1 MKVDSRN
8 KPEKAL
14 FRKLQWLIFFRALFA
29 LVLLGSAVFVGIRD
43 HFTFASEP
51 LIVVNGIGAL
61 LLCLSALYSFLL
73 YRTSRLSFL
82 GYLQISLDSL
92 LVTGII
98 FVTGGF
104 SSIFSFLYLVVII
117 YASMVLFRRGGM
129 FIAFLCSVQYC
140 VLVSLEYQGV
150 IYPMGLGADVVLKS
164 SNWGYLLYKMVVTI
178 AACFGVAF
186 LSGLLAEQER
196 RAKQELW
203 AMEAQVKRV
212 EKLAAIGEMASGL
225 AHEIKNPL
233 ASLSGSIQFLREEIP
248 YDPDRDRLMDIILR
262 EADRLS
268 ALVNDFLMFA
278 KPQPGHARLVELDT
292 AIDEIIKVFTSDNRR
307 NRRILISRQ
316 LDEGVIIEIDPE
328 HLRQV
333 LWNLLLNAD
342 EAIEGEGRIDIKM
355 HPLDKNYVC
364 ITVAD
369 TGCGMTEETM
379 ASIFDP
385 FFTVKAKGTGLGLS
399 IVQRIVT
406 SYNGLIDVRSTP
418 GKGTTFTLKLR
429 RISQPRAMTGPLKP
443 KNPNS
448 HPG

>member
-1 MKVDSRN
+1 LKPETRG
-8 KPEKAL
+8 KPEKTL

-29 LVLLGSAVFVGIRD
+29 AVLLGSAVFVGVRD
-43 HFTFASEP
+43 NFTFASDP
-51 LIVVNGIGAL
+51 LIVVNSIGVL
-61 LLCLSALYSFLL
+61 LLCLSGLYSFIL
-73 YRTSRLSFL
+73 YHTSRLSLL
-82 GYLQISLDSL
+82 GYFQISLDSL

-129 FIAFLCSVQYC
+129 FMAFFCSVQYC
-140 VLVSLEYQGV
+140 VLVSLEYQGG
-150 IYPMGLGADVVLKS
+150 IYPIGFASDIAVKNP
-164 SNWGYLLYKMVVTI
+164 NWDYVLYKLIITI
-178 AACFGVAF
+178 AACFCVAF

-196 RAKQELW
+196 RAKQDLW

-262 EADRLS
+262 EAARLT

-278 KPQPGHARLVELDT
+278 KPQPGHIRLVELDI
-292 AIDEIIKVFTSDNRR
+292 AIDDVIKIFTADNHR
-307 NRRILISRQ
+307 NRRITVSRQ
-316 LDEGVIIEIDPE
+316 LEEGVYIEIDPE

-342 EAIEGEGRIDIKM
+342 EAIADQGRIDVRM
-355 HPLDKNYVC
+355 VSLDKNYVC
-364 ITVAD
+364 ITIAD
-369 TGCGMTEETM
+369 TGCGMTEETQ
-379 ASIFDP
+379 AKIFDP
-385 FFTVKAKGTGLGLS
+385 FFTVKKAKGTGLGLS
-399 IVQRIVT
+399 IVQRIIT
-406 SYNGLIDVRSTP
+406 SYHGLIDVSSKP
-418 GKGTTFTLKLR
+418 DQGTTFTVKLQR
-429 RISQPRAMTGPLKP
+429 TLASPL
-443 KNPNS
+443 
-448 HPG
+448 

>member
-1 MKVDSRN
+1 LKADNRS
-8 KPEKAL
+8 KPEKTL

-29 LVLLGSAVFVGIRD
+29 AVLLGSAVFVGIRD
-43 HFTFASEP
+43 NFTFASDP
-51 LIVVNGIGAL
+51 LIVVNSIGVL
-61 LLCLSALYSFLL
+61 LLFLSGLYSVIL
-73 YRTSRLSFL
+73 YHTSRLSLL
-82 GYLQISLDSL
+82 GYFQISLDSL

-129 FIAFLCSVQYC
+129 FMAFFCSVQYC
-140 VLVSLEYQGV
+140 VLVSLEYQGG
-150 IYPMGLGADVVLKS
+150 IHAIGFSADFVVKNN
-164 SNWGYLLYKMVVTI
+164 NWDYVLYKLALTI
-178 AACFGVAF
+178 AACFCVAF

-196 RAKQELW
+196 RAKQDLW

-262 EADRLS
+262 EAARLT

-278 KPQPGHARLVELDT
+278 KPQPGHIRLVELDIV
-292 AIDEIIKVFTSDNRR
+292 IDEVINVFTADNHRR
-307 NRRILISRQ
+307 RRITVSRQ
-316 LDEGVIIEIDPE
+316 LEEGVFIEIDPE

-342 EAIEGEGRIDIKM
+342 EAIAAQGRIDVKM
-355 HPLDKNYVC
+355 FSLDKNYVC
-364 ITVAD
+364 IIIAD
-369 TGCGMTEETM
+369 TGCGMTEETL
-379 ASIFDP
+379 AKIFDP
-385 FFTVKAKGTGLGLS
+385 FFTVKKAKGTGLGLS
-399 IVQRIVT
+399 IVQRIIT
-406 SYNGLIDVRSTP
+406 SYNGLIDVESKP
-418 GKGTTFTLKLR
+418 DQGTTFTVKLQR
-429 RISQPRAMTGPLKP
+429 TLASPL
-443 KNPNS
+443 
-448 HPG
+448 

>member
-1 MKVDSRN
+1 MKVESRN

-29 LVLLGSAVFVGIRD
+29 AVLLGSGVFVGI
-43 HFTFASEP
+43 HEHLTFADQP
-51 LIVVNGIGAL
+51 LVAVNGIAL
-61 LLCLSALYSFLL
+61 LLVCLSVLYSVILA
-73 YRTSRLSFL
+73 RTSHLSIL
-82 GYLQISLDSL
+82 GYLQISIDSL
-92 LVTGII
+92 LVTGIV

-117 YASMVLFRRGGM
+117 YASMVLFRKGGM
-129 FIAFLCSVQYC
+129 FIAFFCSIQYG

-150 IYPMGLGADVVLKS
+150 IYPIGLASDFVLKNN
-164 SNWGYLLYKMVVTI
+164 NWEYVPYKLLMTI
-178 AACFGVAF
+178 AACFCVAF

-196 RAKQELW
+196 RAKQDLW

-278 KPQPGHARLVELDT
+278 KPQPGQIKLVELDV
-292 AIDEIIKVFTSDNRR
+292 AIDEVIKVFTADNRR
-307 NRRILISRQ
+307 NRRIAVSRH
-316 LDEGVIIEIDPE
+316 LDEGVFIEIDPE

-342 EAIEGEGRIDIKM
+342 EAIEGEGGIDIKM
-355 HPLDKNYVC
+355 YPLDKDYVC
-364 ITVAD
+364 ISIAD
-369 TGCGMTEETM
+369 DGCGMTEETL
-379 ASIFDP
+379 SLIFDP

-399 IVQRIVT
+399 IVQRIIT
-406 SYNGLIDVRSTP
+406 SYNGLIDVRSEL
-418 GKGTTFTLKLR
+418 GKGTTFTVKLR
-429 RISQPRAMTGPLKP
+429 RIP
-443 KNPNS
+443 KS
-448 HPG
+448 SV

>member
-1 MKVDSRN
+1 MKVDSRS
-8 KPEKAL
+8 KPEKTL

-29 LVLLGSAVFVGIRD
+29 AVLLGSAVFVGIRD
-43 HFTFASEP
+43 NFSFASDA
-51 LIVVNGIGAL
+51 LIVVNGIGIL
-61 LLCLSALYSFLL
+61 LLCLSALYSFIL
-73 YRTSRLSFL
+73 YHTSRLSIL

-92 LVTGII
+92 LMTGII

-129 FIAFLCSVQYC
+129 CIAFLCSVQYC

-150 IYPMGLGADVVLKS
+150 IYPMGFGADVVLKS
-164 SNWGYLLYKMVVTI
+164 SNWEYLLYKMLVTI

-196 RAKQELW
+196 RAKQDLW

-262 EADRLS
+262 EAARLT

-278 KPQPGHARLVELDT
+278 KPQPGHIRLVELDV
-292 AIDEIIKVFTSDNRR
+292 AIDDVIKVFTADNRR
-307 NRRILISRQ
+307 NRRITVSKE
-316 LDEGVIIEIDPE
+316 LDEGVYIEIDPE

-342 EAIEGEGRIDIKM
+342 EAIEDEGSIDIKM
-355 HPLDKNYVC
+355 VPLDKQYVC
-364 ITVAD
+364 IAITD
-369 TGCGMTEETM
+369 TGCGMTEEILS
-379 ASIFDP
+379 SIFDP

-399 IVQRIVT
+399 IVQRIIS
-406 SYNGLIDVRSTP
+406 SYNGLIDVRSMP
-418 GKGTTFTLKLR
+418 GKGTTFTVKLR
-429 RISQPRAMTGPLKP
+429 RMAVGGTPLL
-443 KNPNS
+443 
-448 HPG
+448 

>member
-1 MKVDSRN
+1 MKAERRSRPA
-8 KPEKAL
+8 KLL

-29 LVLLGSAVFVGIRD
+29 AVLLGSAVFVGIRD
-43 HFTFASEP
+43 NFTFTSDP
-51 LIVVNGIGAL
+51 LIAVNTIGLA
-61 LLCLSALYSFLL
+61 LLCLSAIYSVVL
-73 YRTSRLSFL
+73 YRTSRLSAL
-82 GYLQISLDSL
+82 GYFQISLDSL
-92 LVTGII
+92 LVSGIV

-104 SSIFSFLYLVVII
+104 SSLFSFLYLVVII
-117 YASMVLFRRGGM
+117 YASMVLFRKGGM
-129 FIAFLCSVQYC
+129 FMAFFCSVQYS

-150 IYPMGLGADVVLKS
+150 IYPLGLVSEAMVKGHQWDYVLFK
-164 SNWGYLLYKMVVTI
+164 LLITI
-178 AACFGVAF
+178 AACFCVAF

-196 RAKQELW
+196 RAKEELW
-203 AMEAQVKRV
+203 DMEAQVRRV

-278 KPQPGHARLVELDT
+278 KPQPGQTRPVALDA
-292 AIDEIIKVFTSDNRR
+292 AIEDVIKVFGADNRR
-307 NRRILISRQ
+307 NRRIHIDKQ
-316 LDEGVIIEIDPE
+316 LESGVVIEIDPE

-342 EAIEGEGRIDIKM
+342 EAIEGEGRIYIRM
-355 HPLDKNYVC
+355 ASLDKQYVC
-364 ITVAD
+364 VTIAD

-385 FFTVKAKGTGLGLS
+385 FFTVKPKGTGLGLS
-399 IVQRIVT
+399 IVQRIIT
-406 SYNGLIDVRSTP
+406 SYNGLIDVRSEP
-418 GKGTTFTLKLR
+418 GQGTTFTLKLR
-429 RISQPRAMTGPLKP
+429 RDPQLQGLSSLLKP
-443 KNPNS
+443 EPSKGQAP
-448 HPG
+448 

>member
-1 MKVDSRN
+1 LKVESRN

-29 LVLLGSAVFVGIRD
+29 AVLLGSGVFVGI
-43 HFTFASEP
+43 HEHLTFADQP
-51 LIVVNGIGAL
+51 LVAVNGIAL
-61 LLCLSALYSFLL
+61 LLVCLSVLYSVILA
-73 YRTSRLSFL
+73 RTSHLSIL
-82 GYLQISLDSL
+82 GYLQISIDSL
-92 LVTGII
+92 LVTGIV

-117 YASMVLFRRGGM
+117 YASMVLFRKGGM
-129 FIAFLCSVQYC
+129 FIAFFCSIQYG

-150 IYPMGLGADVVLKS
+150 IYPIGLASDFVLKNN
-164 SNWGYLLYKMVVTI
+164 NWEYVPYKLLMTI
-178 AACFGVAF
+178 AACFCVAF

-196 RAKQELW
+196 RAKQDLW

-278 KPQPGHARLVELDT
+278 KPQPGQIKLVELDV
-292 AIDEIIKVFTSDNRR
+292 AIDEVIKVFTADNRR
-307 NRRILISRQ
+307 NRRIAVSRH
-316 LDEGVIIEIDPE
+316 LDEGVFIEIDPE

-342 EAIEGEGRIDIKM
+342 EAIEGEGGIDIKM
-355 HPLDKNYVC
+355 YPLDKDYVC
-364 ITVAD
+364 ISIAD
-369 TGCGMTEETM
+369 DGCGMTEETL
-379 ASIFDP
+379 SLIFDP

-399 IVQRIVT
+399 IVQRIIT
-406 SYNGLIDVRSTP
+406 SYNGLIDVRSEL
-418 GKGTTFTLKLR
+418 GKGTTFTVKLR
-429 RISQPRAMTGPLKP
+429 RIP
-443 KNPNS
+443 KS
-448 HPG
+448 SV